1 MKHPH
6 TSLHARRRRTTAFAL
21 CLLPL
26 LLLLPLTPTLTDAR
40 AAHAAEA
47 AQQEQP
53 QQPLAQPQPPQPA
66 QDDHA
71 RHRPEPA
78 PARFVRTVAS
88 YAPPDVMLID
98 MNGEKVALASA
109 LGGDEPIML
118 QFIFTTCPTICPVMS
133 ATFAAAQDRL
143 AAGAGKVRMISI
155 SIDPE
160 QDTPPRL
167 REYARKFKAGSRWL
181 FLTGE
186 ADDIAAVRKSFDA
199 YGNNKM
205 RHEPLTFLRL
215 SPGKPW
221 VRLDG
226 LMSATQLLAEYK
238 RLITE

>member
-1 MKHPH
+1 MQHPH
-6 TSLHARRRRTTAFAL
+6 TSIHARRRRTAFAL

-26 LLLLPLTPTLTDAR
+26 LLTLTPPLPDAR

-47 AQQEQP
+47 AQKEQR
-53 QQPLAQPQPPQPA
+53 QQPPPPA

-71 RHRPEPA
+71 HHRPKPA
-78 PARFVRTVAS
+78 PERFLRTVAS
-88 YAPPDVMLID
+88 YTPPDVMLVG

-143 AAGAGKVRMISI
+143 AAGSEKVRMISI

-215 SPGKPW
+215 SPTAPW

-238 RLITE
+238 RLNAK